1 LFFETNDYQLISLI
15 FIVFFYFYKKKTMK
29 KNNFKLKLII
39 PMLLMCFGLS
49 AQNYIDLWK
58 TASLNETV
66 SKTKVFRNTVPQ
78 EFKLFTL
85 NPVELNS
92 LLATAPQR
100 FTTPSNAIIEF
111 PTNNGEIQKFRVY
124 EASVLDALLQAQYP
138 TIRSYTAQGID
149 DPSAIARF
157 SYSDS
162 GLNVM
167 ISSANYGTIYIDP
180 YTKDLNQYI
189 SYATNSLPEDSRSF
203 ECLVQ
208 DTLQDE
214 VVLSPLN
221 ADDGKLRTYRLALAC
236 TGEYAQYHLNN
247 QGIPSSATDEVKKA
261 AVLTAMNTA
270 MTRINGVFEKEVA
283 LTMVIIANNTE
294 IIFLNAGSDP
304 YTNNN
309 GGVMLGQNQSTINSI
324 IGTANYDIGHV
335 FSTGGGGI
343 ASLGS
348 VCGSSKAQGVTGLPQ
363 PIGDDFYINFVAHE
377 MGHQFRANH
386 TQNNSCNRNNATSM
400 EPGSASTIMGYA
412 GICSPNVQSDSDAY
426 FHAISIQEMWGF
438 ISILGGSSCP
448 VETDTGNAPPTADAG
463 PNYTIPRT
471 TPFILKGIATDP
483 DTEDVLSHNWEQMD
497 QQIGTMPPQNTSAFG
512 PMFRSEN
519 SLISPNRYMPKLST
533 VLNGQ
538 TQTTWEVVP
547 SVSRTMKFRYT
558 VRDNVAGGSSSAS
571 DNTVITVDGDS
582 GPFVVTSQN
591 ASTTWSPQSN
601 ETITW
606 DVAGTDVA
614 PVDSPNVD
622 ILFSTN
628 GGQTYDVVIAED
640 IPNNGSA
647 EISAPNLNTTSGRFM
662 IISSNNIFYDINGG
676 VITIEGE
683 LGINENSFE
692 NFALWP
698 NPSNGSINLALTP
711 FSNGDIEVSLYDI
724 RGSLVYNKGFETN
737 GSLFEKA
744 LTFSGLNTGIYF
756 IKVSNS
762 GISKTTKL
770 IIK

>member
-1 LFFETNDYQLISLI
+1 LFFETNNYQLISLI
-15 FIVFFYFYKKKTMK
+15 FIFFFLFLQKKTMK

>member
-1 LFFETNDYQLISLI
+1 
-15 FIVFFYFYKKKTMK
+15 
-29 KNNFKLKLII
+29 
-39 PMLLMCFGLS
+39 MCFGLS

-138 TIRSYTAQGID
+138 NIRSYTAQGID

-309 GGVMLGQNQSTINSI
+309 GGAMLGQNQSTINSI

-363 PIGDDFYINFVAHE
+363 PIGDDFYINYVAHE

-483 DTEDVLSHNWEQMD
+483 DTEDVLSHNWEQMN

-571 DNTVITVDGDS
+571 DDTVITVDGDS

-676 VITIEGE
+676 VITIEGV
-683 LGINENSFE
+683 LALNENSFE

-698 NPSNGSINLALTP
+698 NPSNGSINLVLTP

-744 LTFSGLNTGIYF
+744 LTFNGLNTGIYF
-756 IKVSNS
+756 IKVSNN

>member
-1 LFFETNDYQLISLI
+1 
-15 FIVFFYFYKKKTMK
+15 
-29 KNNFKLKLII
+29 
-39 PMLLMCFGLS
+39 
-49 AQNYIDLWK
+49 
-58 TASLNETV
+58 
-66 SKTKVFRNTVPQ
+66 
-78 EFKLFTL
+78 
-85 NPVELNS
+85 
-92 LLATAPQR
+92 
-100 FTTPSNAIIEF
+100 
-111 PTNNGEIQKFRVY
+111 
-124 EASVLDALLQAQYP
+124 
-138 TIRSYTAQGID
+138 
-149 DPSAIARF
+149 
-157 SYSDS
+157 
-162 GLNVM
+162 
-167 ISSANYGTIYIDP
+167 
-180 YTKDLNQYI
+180 
-189 SYATNSLPEDSRSF
+189 
-203 ECLVQ
+203 
-208 DTLQDE
+208 
-214 VVLSPLN
+214 
-221 ADDGKLRTYRLALAC
+221 
-236 TGEYAQYHLNN
+236 
-247 QGIPSSATDEVKKA
+247 
-261 AVLTAMNTA
+261 
-270 MTRINGVFEKEVA
+270 
-283 LTMVIIANNTE
+283 
-294 IIFLNAGSDP
+294 
-304 YTNNN
+304 
-309 GGVMLGQNQSTINSI
+309 
-324 IGTANYDIGHV
+324 
-335 FSTGGGGI
+335 
-343 ASLGS
+343 
-348 VCGSSKAQGVTGLPQ
+348 
-363 PIGDDFYINFVAHE
+363 

>member
-1 LFFETNDYQLISLI
+1 
-15 FIVFFYFYKKKTMK
+15 MK
-29 KNNFKLKLII
+29 KSNFKLRLII

-49 AQNYIDLWK
+49 AQNNIDLWK
-58 TASLNETV
+58 TASLNETA

-111 PTNNGEIQKFRVY
+111 PTSNGEIQKFRVY

-270 MTRINGVFEKEVA
+270 MTRINGVFEKEIA

-309 GGVMLGQNQSTINSI
+309 GGTMLGQNQSTINSI

-363 PIGDDFYINFVAHE
+363 PIGDNFYINYVAHE

-438 ISILGGSSCP
+438 ISILGGSACP
-448 VETDTGNAPPTADAG
+448 VETNTGNAPPTADAG
-463 PNYTIPRT
+463 LDFTIPRT

-571 DNTVITVDGDS
+571 DDTVITVDGDS

-591 ASTTWSPQSN
+591 TSTTWSPQSN

-622 ILFSTN
+622 VLFSTN

-647 EISAPNLNTTSGRFM
+647 AISAPNLNTTSGRFM

-676 VITIEGE
+676 VITIEGV
-683 LGINENSFE
+683 LALDENSFE

-711 FSNGDIEVSLYDI
+711 FSNGEIKVSLYDI

-744 LTFSGLNTGIYF
+744 LTFNGLNTGIYF
-756 IKVSNS
+756 IKVSNN

>member
-1 LFFETNDYQLISLI
+1 
-15 FIVFFYFYKKKTMK
+15 
-29 KNNFKLKLII
+29 
-39 PMLLMCFGLS
+39 MLLMCFGLS

>member
-1 LFFETNDYQLISLI
+1 
-15 FIVFFYFYKKKTMK
+15 MK
-29 KNNFKLKLII
+29 KSNFKLRLII

-49 AQNYIDLWK
+49 AQNNIDLWK
-58 TASLNETV
+58 TASLNETA

-111 PTNNGEIQKFRVY
+111 PTSNGEIQKFRVY

-270 MTRINGVFEKEVA
+270 MTRINGVFEKEIA

-309 GGVMLGQNQSTINSI
+309 GGAMLGQNQSTINSI
-324 IGTANYDIGHV
+324 IGAANYDIGHV

-363 PIGDDFYINFVAHE
+363 PIGDDFYINYVAHE

-386 TQNNSCNRNNATSM
+386 TQNNNCNRNNATSM

-412 GICSPNVQSDSDAY
+412 GICSPNVQNNSDAY

-438 ISILGGSSCP
+438 ISILGGSACP
-448 VETDTGNAPPTADAG
+448 VETNTGNAPPTADAG

-483 DTEDVLSHNWEQMD
+483 DTEDVLSHNWEQMNP
-497 QQIGTMPPQNTSAFG
+497 QIGTMPPQNTSAFG

-571 DNTVITVDGDS
+571 DDTVITVDGDS

-591 ASTTWSPQSN
+591 TSTTWSPQSN

-647 EISAPNLNTTSGRFM
+647 AISAPNLNTTSGRFM

-676 VITIEGE
+676 VITIEGV
-683 LGINENSFE
+683 LALDENSFE

-711 FSNGDIEVSLYDI
+711 FSNGEIKVSLYDI

-744 LTFSGLNTGIYF
+744 LTFNGLNTGIYF
-756 IKVSNS
+756 IKVSNN

>member
-1 LFFETNDYQLISLI
+1 
-15 FIVFFYFYKKKTMK
+15 MK

-39 PMLLMCFGLS
+39 PMLLMCFGLN
-49 AQNYIDLWK
+49 AQNNIDLW
-58 TASLNETV
+58 TIASLNETA
-66 SKTKVFRNTVPQ
+66 SKAKVFRNTQPQ
-78 EFKLFTL
+78 NFKLFTL
-85 NPVELNS
+85 NPAEFNS

-100 FTTPSNAIIEF
+100 FTTPSNTIIEF
-111 PTNNGEIQKFRVY
+111 PTNNGKIQKFRVY
-124 EASVLDALLQAQYP
+124 EASVLDDLLQAQYP

-309 GGVMLGQNQSTINSI
+309 GGAMLGQNQSTINSI

-363 PIGDDFYINFVAHE
+363 PIGDDFYINYVAHE

-571 DNTVITVDGDS
+571 DDTVITVDGDS

-622 ILFSTN
+622 ILFSTD

-640 IPNNGSA
+640 IPNNGTA
-647 EISAPNLNTTSGRFM
+647 AINAPNLNTITGRFM
-662 IISSNNIFYDINGG
+662 VISSNNIFYDINGG
-676 VITIEGE
+676 VITVEGE
-683 LGINENSFE
+683 LAVNENSFE

-698 NPSNGSINLALTP
+698 NPSDGSINLALTP
-711 FSNGDIEVSLYDI
+711 FSNGEIKVFLYDI

-744 LTFSGLNTGIYF
+744 LTFNGLNTGIYF
-756 IKVSNS
+756 IKVSNN

-770 IIK
+770 IIN

>member
-1 LFFETNDYQLISLI
+1 
-15 FIVFFYFYKKKTMK
+15 MK
-29 KNNFKLKLII
+29 KNNFKLSLII
-39 PMLLMCFGLS
+39 PMLLMFFGLS
-49 AQNYIDLWK
+49 AQNNIDLWK
-58 TASLNETV
+58 TASLNETE
-66 SKTKVFRNTVPQ
+66 SKVKVFRNTVPQ

-85 NPVELNS
+85 NPVEFNN
-92 LLATAPQR
+92 LLAAAPQR
-100 FTTPSNAIIEF
+100 FTTQSNTIIEF

-162 GLNVM
+162 GLNAM

-189 SYATNSLPEDSRSF
+189 SYASNSLPEDSRSF

-247 QGIPSSATDEVKKA
+247 QGIPSSATDAVKKA

-283 LTMVIIANNTE
+283 LTMVIIPNNTE

-324 IGTANYDIGHV
+324 IGVANYDIGHV

-363 PIGDDFYINFVAHE
+363 PIGDDFYINFVIHE

-386 TQNNSCNRNNATSM
+386 TQNNSCQRNNATSM

-448 VETDTGNAPPTADAG
+448 IETDTGNAPPIADAG
-463 PNYTIPRT
+463 LDYTIPRT
-471 TPFILKGIATDP
+471 TPFILKGLATDP

-497 QQIGTMPPQNTSAFG
+497 QQIGTMPPQSTSTFG
-512 PMFRSEN
+512 PMFRSEIALN
-519 SLISPNRYMPKLST
+519 SPNRYMPKLST

-571 DNTVITVDGDS
+571 DNTIITVDGDS

-591 ASTTWSPQSN
+591 SSTTWSPQSS

-614 PVDSPNVD
+614 PVDSPTVD
-622 ILFSTN
+622 ILFSNN

-647 EISAPNLNTTSGRFM
+647 AISAPNLNTTSGRFM

-676 VITIEGE
+676 VITIEGV
-683 LGINENSFE
+683 LALNENSFE

-698 NPSNGSINLALTP
+698 NPSNGSINLVLTP
-711 FSNGDIEVSLYDI
+711 FSNGEIKVSLYDI

-744 LTFSGLNTGIYF
+744 LTFNGLNTGIYF
-756 IKVSNS
+756 IKVSNN

>member
-1 LFFETNDYQLISLI
+1 
-15 FIVFFYFYKKKTMK
+15 MK

-363 PIGDDFYINFVAHE
+363 PIGDDFYINYVAHE

>member
-1 LFFETNDYQLISLI
+1 
-15 FIVFFYFYKKKTMK
+15 MK
-29 KNNFKLKLII
+29 KSNFKLRLII

-49 AQNYIDLWK
+49 AQNNIDLWK
-58 TASLNETV
+58 TASLNETA

-111 PTNNGEIQKFRVY
+111 PTSNGEIQKFRVY

-309 GGVMLGQNQSTINSI
+309 GGAMLGQNQSTINSI
-324 IGTANYDIGHV
+324 IGAANYDIGHV

-363 PIGDDFYINFVAHE
+363 PIGDDFYINYVAHE

-483 DTEDVLSHNWEQMD
+483 DTEDVLSHNWEQMNP
-497 QQIGTMPPQNTSAFG
+497 QIGTMPPQNTSAFG

-571 DNTVITVDGDS
+571 DDTVITVDGDS

-647 EISAPNLNTTSGRFM
+647 AISAPNLNTTSGRFM

-676 VITIEGE
+676 VITIEGV
-683 LGINENSFE
+683 LALDENSFE

-711 FSNGDIEVSLYDI
+711 FSNGEIKVSLYDI

-744 LTFSGLNTGIYF
+744 LTFNGLNTGIYF
-756 IKVSNS
+756 IKVSNN

>member
-1 LFFETNDYQLISLI
+1 
-15 FIVFFYFYKKKTMK
+15 MK
-29 KNNFKLKLII
+29 KSNFKLRLII

-49 AQNYIDLWK
+49 AQNNIDLWK
-58 TASLNETV
+58 TASLNETA

-111 PTNNGEIQKFRVY
+111 PTSNGEIQKFRVY

-270 MTRINGVFEKEVA
+270 MTRINGVFEKEIA

-309 GGVMLGQNQSTINSI
+309 GGAMLGQNQSTINSI
-324 IGTANYDIGHV
+324 IGAANYDIGHV

-363 PIGDDFYINFVAHE
+363 PIGDNFYINYVAHE
-377 MGHQFRANH
+377 MGHQYRANH

-412 GICSPNVQSDSDAY
+412 GICSPNVQNNSDAY

-438 ISILGGSSCP
+438 ISILGGSACP

-463 PNYTIPRT
+463 LDYTIPRT

-483 DTEDVLSHNWEQMD
+483 DTEDVLSHNWEQMNP
-497 QQIGTMPPQNTSAFG
+497 QIGTMPPQNTSAFG

-571 DNTVITVDGDS
+571 DDTVITVDGDS

-591 ASTTWSPQSN
+591 TSTTWSPQSN

-647 EISAPNLNTTSGRFM
+647 AISAPNLNTTSGRFM

-676 VITIEGE
+676 VITIEGV
-683 LGINENSFE
+683 LALDENSFE

-711 FSNGDIEVSLYDI
+711 FSNGEIEVSLYDI

-744 LTFSGLNTGIYF
+744 LTFNGLNTGIYF
-756 IKVSNS
+756 IKVSNN

>member
-1 LFFETNDYQLISLI
+1 
-15 FIVFFYFYKKKTMK
+15 
-29 KNNFKLKLII
+29 
-39 PMLLMCFGLS
+39 
-49 AQNYIDLWK
+49 
-58 TASLNETV
+58 
-66 SKTKVFRNTVPQ
+66 RNTVPQ

-363 PIGDDFYINFVAHE
+363 PIGDDFYINYVAHE

-606 DVAGTDVA
+606 DVAGTDVE

-756 IKVSNS
+756 IKVSN
-762 GISKTTKL
+762 
-770 IIK
+770 

>member
-1 LFFETNDYQLISLI
+1 
-15 FIVFFYFYKKKTMK
+15 MK

-111 PTNNGEIQKFRVY
+111 PTSNGEIQKFRVY

-309 GGVMLGQNQSTINSI
+309 GGAMLGQNQSTINSI

-363 PIGDDFYINFVAHE
+363 PIGDDFYINYVAHE

-463 PNYTIPRT
+463 LDFTIPRT

-483 DTEDVLSHNWEQMD
+483 DTEDVLSHNWEQMNP
-497 QQIGTMPPQNTSAFG
+497 QIGTMPPQNTSAFG

-571 DNTVITVDGDS
+571 DDTVITVDGDS

-647 EISAPNLNTTSGRFM
+647 AISAPNLNTTSGRFM

-676 VITIEGE
+676 VITIEGV
-683 LGINENSFE
+683 LALNENSFE

-698 NPSNGSINLALTP
+698 NPSNGSINLVLTP

-744 LTFSGLNTGIYF
+744 LTFNGLNTGIYF
-756 IKVSNS
+756 IKVSNN

>member
-1 LFFETNDYQLISLI
+1 
-15 FIVFFYFYKKKTMK
+15 MK
-29 KNNFKLKLII
+29 KSNFKLRLII

-49 AQNYIDLWK
+49 AQNNIDLWK
-58 TASLNETV
+58 TASLNETA

-111 PTNNGEIQKFRVY
+111 PTSNGEIQKFRVY

-270 MTRINGVFEKEVA
+270 MTRINGVFEKEIA

-309 GGVMLGQNQSTINSI
+309 GGAMLGQNQSTINSI
-324 IGTANYDIGHV
+324 IGAANYDIGHV

-363 PIGDDFYINFVAHE
+363 PIGDNFYINYVAHE
-377 MGHQFRANH
+377 MGHQYRANH

-412 GICSPNVQSDSDAY
+412 GICSPNVQNNSDAY

-438 ISILGGSSCP
+438 ISILGGSACP
-448 VETDTGNAPPTADAG
+448 VETNTGNAPPTADAG
-463 PNYTIPRT
+463 LDFTIPRT

-483 DTEDVLSHNWEQMD
+483 DTEDVLSHNWEQMNP
-497 QQIGTMPPQNTSAFG
+497 QIGTMPPQNTSAFG

-571 DNTVITVDGDS
+571 DDTVITVDGDS

-591 ASTTWSPQSN
+591 TSTTWSPQSN

-647 EISAPNLNTTSGRFM
+647 AISAPNLNTTSGRFM

-676 VITIEGE
+676 VITIEGV
-683 LGINENSFE
+683 LALDENSFE

-711 FSNGDIEVSLYDI
+711 FSNGEIKISLYDI

-744 LTFSGLNTGIYF
+744 LTFNGLNTGIYF
-756 IKVSNS
+756 IKVSNN

>member
-1 LFFETNDYQLISLI
+1 
-15 FIVFFYFYKKKTMK
+15 MK
-29 KNNFKLKLII
+29 KSNFKLRLII

-49 AQNYIDLWK
+49 AQNNIDLWK
-58 TASLNETV
+58 TASLNETA

-111 PTNNGEIQKFRVY
+111 PTSNGEIQKFRVY

-309 GGVMLGQNQSTINSI
+309 GGAMLGQNQSTINSI
-324 IGTANYDIGHV
+324 IGAANYDIGHV

-363 PIGDDFYINFVAHE
+363 PIGDNFYINYVAHE
-377 MGHQFRANH
+377 MGHQYRANH

-412 GICSPNVQSDSDAY
+412 GICSPNVQNNSDAY

-438 ISILGGSSCP
+438 ISILGGSACP
-448 VETDTGNAPPTADAG
+448 VETNTGNAPPTADAG

-483 DTEDVLSHNWEQMD
+483 DTEDVLSHNWEQMNP
-497 QQIGTMPPQNTSAFG
+497 QIGTMPPQNTSAFG

-571 DNTVITVDGDS
+571 DDTVITVDGDS

-591 ASTTWSPQSN
+591 TSTTWSPQSN

-647 EISAPNLNTTSGRFM
+647 AISAPNLNTTSGRFM

-676 VITIEGE
+676 VITIEGV
-683 LGINENSFE
+683 LALDENSFE

-698 NPSNGSINLALTP
+698 NPSNGSINLVLTP

-744 LTFSGLNTGIYF
+744 LTFNGLNTGIYF
-756 IKVSNS
+756 IKVSNN

>member
-1 LFFETNDYQLISLI
+1 MKK
-15 FIVFFYFYKKKTMK
+15 FYF
-29 KNNFKLKLII
+29 KLSLLTAIF
-39 PMLLMCFGLS
+39 LMCFELS
-49 AQNYIDLWK
+49 AQNSINIWK
-58 TASLNETV
+58 VASSYETE
-66 SKTKVFRNTVPQ
+66 SKFKVFRNTVPQ

-363 PIGDDFYINFVAHE
+363 PIGDDFYINYVAHE

-497 QQIGTMPPQNTSAFG
+497 QQIGTMPPQNTSALG

-756 IKVSNS
+756 IKVSNN

>member
-1 LFFETNDYQLISLI
+1 
-15 FIVFFYFYKKKTMK
+15 MK
-29 KNNFKLKLII
+29 KNNYKLRLII
-39 PMLLMCFGLS
+39 PILLMCFGLS
-49 AQNYIDLWK
+49 AQNNIDLWK
-58 TASLNETV
+58 TASLNETA

-78 EFKLFTL
+78 VFKLFTL
-85 NPVELNS
+85 NPFEFES
-92 LLATAPQR
+92 LLANAPQR
-100 FTTPSNAIIEF
+100 FTTPSNSIIEF

-124 EASVLDALLQAQYP
+124 EAPVLDASLQSQHP
-138 TIRSYTAQGID
+138 NIRSYTAQGID
-149 DPSAIARF
+149 DPTAIVRF
-157 SYSDS
+157 SYSGN
-162 GLNVM
+162 GLNAM
-167 ISSANYGTIYIDP
+167 ISSANYGTIFIDP

-189 SYATNSLPEDSRSF
+189 IYDKNSLPADSRSF

-208 DTLQDE
+208 DTFKNE
-214 VVLSPLN
+214 IILSSEN
-221 ADDGKLRTYRLALAC
+221 ADDGILRTYRLALAC

-270 MTRINGVFEKEVA
+270 MTRLNGVFEKEVA
-283 LTMVIIANNTE
+283 LTMVIVNDNTE
-294 IIFLNAGSDP
+294 IIYLNAGSDP
-304 YTNNN
+304 YTNND
-309 GGVMLGQNQSTINSI
+309 GGAMLGQNQTTINSI
-324 IGTANYDIGHV
+324 IGAANYDIGHV
-335 FSTGGGGI
+335 FSTGGGGV
-343 ASLGS
+343 AGLGV
-348 VCGSSKAQGVTGLPQ
+348 VCNNGNKARGVTGLPS
-363 PIGDDFYINFVAHE
+363 PIGDSFYIDFVAHE

-386 TQNNSCNRNNATSM
+386 TQNNNCQRNNTTSM
-400 EPGSASTIMGYA
+400 EPGSGSTIMGYA
-412 GICSPNVQSDSDAY
+412 GICSPNVQNYSDAY
-426 FHAISIQEMWGF
+426 FHAISIQEIWNF
-438 ISILGGSSCP
+438 ISNGNGSTCP
-448 VETDTGNAPPTADAG
+448 TETATGNAPPTADAG
-463 PNYTIPRT
+463 LDYTIPRT

-483 DTEDVLSHNWEQMD
+483 DTEDVLSHNWEQMN

-519 SLISPNRYMPKLST
+519 ALISPNRYMPKLST

-571 DNTVITVDGDS
+571 DDTVITVDGDS

-591 ASTTWSPQSN
+591 TSTTWSPQSN

-628 GGQTYDVVIAED
+628 GGQTYDVVIAEG

-647 EISAPNLNTTSGRFM
+647 AISAPNLNTTSGRFM

-676 VITIEGE
+676 VITIEGV
-683 LGINENSFE
+683 LALDENSFE

-711 FSNGDIEVSLYDI
+711 FSNGEIEVSLYDI

-744 LTFSGLNTGIYF
+744 LTFNGLNTGIYF
-756 IKVSNS
+756 IKVSNN

>member
-1 LFFETNDYQLISLI
+1 
-15 FIVFFYFYKKKTMK
+15 
-29 KNNFKLKLII
+29 
-39 PMLLMCFGLS
+39 MLLMCFGLS

-363 PIGDDFYINFVAHE
+363 PIGDDFYINYVAHE

>member
-1 LFFETNDYQLISLI
+1 
-15 FIVFFYFYKKKTMK
+15 MK

-138 TIRSYTAQGID
+138 NIRSYTAQGID

-309 GGVMLGQNQSTINSI
+309 GGAMLGQNQSTINSI

-363 PIGDDFYINFVAHE
+363 PIGDDFYINYVAHE

-571 DNTVITVDGDS
+571 DDTVITVDGDS

-676 VITIEGE
+676 VITIEGV
-683 LGINENSFE
+683 LALDENSFE

-698 NPSNGSINLALTP
+698 NPSNGSINLVLTP

-744 LTFSGLNTGIYF
+744 LTFNGLNTGIYF
-756 IKVSNS
+756 IKVSNN

>member
-1 LFFETNDYQLISLI
+1 
-15 FIVFFYFYKKKTMK
+15 MK
-29 KNNFKLKLII
+29 KSNFKLRLII

-49 AQNYIDLWK
+49 AQNNIDLWK
-58 TASLNETV
+58 TASLNETA

-111 PTNNGEIQKFRVY
+111 PTSNGEIQKFRVY

-270 MTRINGVFEKEVA
+270 MTRINGVFEKEIA

-309 GGVMLGQNQSTINSI
+309 GGAMLGQNQSTINSI

-363 PIGDDFYINFVAHE
+363 PIGDDFYINYVAHE

-438 ISILGGSSCP
+438 ISILGGSACP
-448 VETDTGNAPPTADAG
+448 VETNTGNAPPTADAG
-463 PNYTIPRT
+463 LDFTIPRT

-483 DTEDVLSHNWEQMD
+483 DTEDVLSHNWEQMNP
-497 QQIGTMPPQNTSAFG
+497 QIGTMPPQNTSAFG

-571 DNTVITVDGDS
+571 DDTVITVDGDS

-591 ASTTWSPQSN
+591 TSTTWSPQSN

-647 EISAPNLNTTSGRFM
+647 AISAPNLNTTSGRFM

-676 VITIEGE
+676 VITIEGV
-683 LGINENSFE
+683 LALDENSFE

-711 FSNGDIEVSLYDI
+711 FSNGEIKVSLYDI

-744 LTFSGLNTGIYF
+744 LTFNGLNTGIYF
-756 IKVSNS
+756 IKVSNN

>member
-1 LFFETNDYQLISLI
+1 
-15 FIVFFYFYKKKTMK
+15 MK

-138 TIRSYTAQGID
+138 NIRSYTAQGID

-309 GGVMLGQNQSTINSI
+309 GGAMLGQNQSTINSI

-363 PIGDDFYINFVAHE
+363 PIGDDFYINYVAHE

-571 DNTVITVDGDS
+571 DDTVITVDGDS

-676 VITIEGE
+676 VITIEGV
-683 LGINENSFE
+683 LALNENSFE

-698 NPSNGSINLALTP
+698 NPSNGSINLVLTP

-744 LTFSGLNTGIYF
+744 LTFNGLNTGIYF
-756 IKVSNS
+756 IKVSNN

>member
-1 LFFETNDYQLISLI
+1 
-15 FIVFFYFYKKKTMK
+15 MK

-49 AQNYIDLWK
+49 AQNNIDLWK

-309 GGVMLGQNQSTINSI
+309 GGAMLGQNQSTINSI

-363 PIGDDFYINFVAHE
+363 PIGDDFYINYVAHE
-377 MGHQFRANH
+377 MGHQYRANH

-438 ISILGGSSCP
+438 ISILGGSACP
-448 VETDTGNAPPTADAG
+448 VETNTGNAPPTADAG
-463 PNYTIPRT
+463 LDFTIPRT

-483 DTEDVLSHNWEQMD
+483 DTEDVLSHNWEQMNP
-497 QQIGTMPPQNTSAFG
+497 QIGTMPPQNTSAFG

-571 DNTVITVDGDS
+571 DDTVITVDGDS

-591 ASTTWSPQSN
+591 TSTTWSPQSN

-676 VITIEGE
+676 VITIEGV
-683 LGINENSFE
+683 LALNENSFE

-711 FSNGDIEVSLYDI
+711 FSNGEIKVSLYDI

-744 LTFSGLNTGIYF
+744 LTFNGLNTGIYF
-756 IKVSNS
+756 IKVSNN

>member
-1 LFFETNDYQLISLI
+1 
-15 FIVFFYFYKKKTMK
+15 MK
-29 KNNFKLKLII
+29 KSNFKLRLII

-49 AQNYIDLWK
+49 AQNNIDLWK
-58 TASLNETV
+58 TASLNETA

-111 PTNNGEIQKFRVY
+111 PTSNGEIQKFRVY

-270 MTRINGVFEKEVA
+270 MTRINGVFEKEIA

-309 GGVMLGQNQSTINSI
+309 GGAMLGQNQSTINSI
-324 IGTANYDIGHV
+324 IGAANYDIGHV

-363 PIGDDFYINFVAHE
+363 PIGDDFYINYVAHE

-438 ISILGGSSCP
+438 ISILGGSACP
-448 VETDTGNAPPTADAG
+448 VETNTGNAPPTADAG

-483 DTEDVLSHNWEQMD
+483 DTEDVLSHNWEQMNP
-497 QQIGTMPPQNTSAFG
+497 QIGTMPPQNTSAFG

-571 DNTVITVDGDS
+571 DDTVITVDGDS

-591 ASTTWSPQSN
+591 TSTTWSPQSN

-647 EISAPNLNTTSGRFM
+647 AISAPNLNTTSGRFM

-676 VITIEGE
+676 VITIEGV
-683 LGINENSFE
+683 LALDENSFE

-711 FSNGDIEVSLYDI
+711 FSNGEIKVSLYDI

-744 LTFSGLNTGIYF
+744 LTFNGLNTGIYF
-756 IKVSNS
+756 IKVSNN

>member
-1 LFFETNDYQLISLI
+1 
-15 FIVFFYFYKKKTMK
+15 MK
-29 KNNFKLKLII
+29 KSNFKLRLII

-49 AQNYIDLWK
+49 AQNNIDLWK
-58 TASLNETV
+58 TASLNETA

-270 MTRINGVFEKEVA
+270 MTRINGVFEKEIA

-309 GGVMLGQNQSTINSI
+309 GGAMLGQNQSTINSI

-363 PIGDDFYINFVAHE
+363 PIGDDFYINYVAHE
-377 MGHQFRANH
+377 MGHQYRANH

-412 GICSPNVQSDSDAY
+412 GICSPNVQNNSDAY

-438 ISILGGSSCP
+438 ISILGGSACP
-448 VETDTGNAPPTADAG
+448 VETNTGNAPPTADAG
-463 PNYTIPRT
+463 LDFTIPRT

-483 DTEDVLSHNWEQMD
+483 DTEDVLSHNWEQMN

-571 DNTVITVDGDS
+571 DDTVITVDGDS

-591 ASTTWSPQSN
+591 TSTTWSPQSN

-647 EISAPNLNTTSGRFM
+647 AISAPNLNTTSGRFM

-676 VITIEGE
+676 VITIEGV
-683 LGINENSFE
+683 LALDENSFE

-698 NPSNGSINLALTP
+698 NPSNGSINLVLTP
-711 FSNGDIEVSLYDI
+711 FSNGEIEVYLYDI

-744 LTFSGLNTGIYF
+744 LTFNGLNTGIYF
-756 IKVSNS
+756 IKVSNN